1 MQREKVEAGIKMDRE
16 IKEPHSPKINDKFK
30 ERPRKMSV
38 EEHGSK
44 MHGFG
49 KKQDI
54 SYQAQDKQIY
64 EKKELDKEK
73 LCSF

>member
-1 MQREKVEAGIKMDRE
+1 MQREKVEAEIKMDRE

-38 EEHGSK
+38 EEHVV
-44 MHGFG
+44 

-54 SYQAQDKQIY
+54 SYKAQDKQIY